1 MTSVA
6 WLTALTDNEGDVLM
20 DVVGF
25 RNAFKFP
32 KDELGMHMAVVLHR
46 AIDKSNKGYINL
58 ESIRDFIEL
67 RLLDSRG
74 THLYLIQ
81 NINANKLYLLCVPR
95 FIIACKYYM
104 WPHMASV

>member
-1 MTSVA
+1 MI
-6 WLTALTDNEGDVLM
+6 DNEGDVLM
-20 DVVGF
+20 DVVEF

-46 AIDKSNKGYINL
+46 AIDKSNKGYIDL
-58 ESIRDFIEL
+58 ESFRDFIEL

-81 NINANKLYLLCVPR
+81 NI
-95 FIIACKYYM
+95 
-104 WPHMASV
+104 